1 MELITNQVNINHL
14 LNRDNW
20 SLESGIDG
28 TYQNNYSD
36 PATKARRLIPNY
48 DKYAAGVYSIFK
60 YKFNSKWNTEA
71 SARYDFNRYD
81 VNKWYDTSDWN
92 SRYAALYPEFK
103 VKEKANRTLTN
114 PILNYH
120 NFSFSAGVEYK
131 PSSTL
136 NLKFN
141 YSRVSRTPN
150 IAELFSD
157 GLHHSASVIEI
168 GDMSL
173 KNETGNQ
180 FNLLIESKINAL
192 QGLQISLNPYFFYT
206 KNYIN
211 EVPTGIQNTIRG
223 VFPVWSYQQIDAK
236 MFGADLDVNWNLTS
250 NLTYKGRAA
259 YLYGQDMTNN
269 VPLILMAPTN
279 VYNAIEFKNRVE

>member
-1 MELITNQVNINHL
+1 
-14 LNRDNW
+14 
-20 SLESGIDG
+20 
-28 TYQNNYSD
+28 
-36 PATKARRLIPNY
+36 
-48 DKYAAGVYSIFK
+48 
-60 YKFNSKWNTEA
+60 
-71 SARYDFNRYD
+71 
-81 VNKWYDTSDWN
+81 
-92 SRYAALYPEFK
+92 
-103 VKEKANRTLTN
+103 
-114 PILNYH
+114 
-120 NFSFSAGVEYK
+120 
-131 PSSTL
+131 
-136 NLKFN
+136 LKFN

-157 GLHHSASVIEI
+157 GLHHSASVIEV

-206 KNYIN
+206 KNYIS

-236 MFGADLDVNWNLTS
+236 MFGADLDVNWKLTS

-259 YLYGQDMTNN
+259 YLCGQDMTNN

-279 VYNAIEFKNRVE
+279 VYNAIEFNKPEWNNFYFNVNNRQVFHRTDIHIIL

>member
-1 MELITNQVNINHL
+1 
-14 LNRDNW
+14 
-20 SLESGIDG
+20 
-28 TYQNNYSD
+28 
-36 PATKARRLIPNY
+36 
-48 DKYAAGVYSIFK
+48 
-60 YKFNSKWNTEA
+60 
-71 SARYDFNRYD
+71 
-81 VNKWYDTSDWN
+81 
-92 SRYAALYPEFK
+92 
-103 VKEKANRTLTN
+103 
-114 PILNYH
+114 
-120 NFSFSAGVEYK
+120 
-131 PSSTL
+131 
-136 NLKFN
+136 
-141 YSRVSRTPN
+141 
-150 IAELFSD
+150 
-157 GLHHSASVIEI
+157 
-168 GDMSL
+168 MSL

-279 VYNAIEFKNRVE
+279 VYNAIEFKKTEWNNFYFNVNNRQVFRQNRYPYNPVYITLYNAEGEAYEATLIFQLLQRHTIFGGYRPELIFIKTSL